1 MNPVRLSPPTKKP
14 GRVPWALL
22 GRRIRVR
29 NMHAYVSAGWMVRV
43 DVEGLEGGMQIKTYL
58 QNFPLQSVWKLIT
71 RGLHDVSAVFPA
83 AFVVLTLYMLR
94 LEDASE
100 IPYMRLI
107 DKDVIDRHGQ
117 SRFFDE
123 VHHKMIRAQR
133 GWIRRVDVA
142 GTLAN
147 VENDSDAE
155 SVEVAESDIESEVSS
170 DLSR

>member
-1 MNPVRLSPPTKKP
+1 
-14 GRVPWALL
+14 
-22 GRRIRVR
+22 
-29 NMHAYVSAGWMVRV
+29 
-43 DVEGLEGGMQIKTYL
+43 MQIKTYL

-123 VHHKMIRAQR
+123 VHHKMIRADDHCRYLQR